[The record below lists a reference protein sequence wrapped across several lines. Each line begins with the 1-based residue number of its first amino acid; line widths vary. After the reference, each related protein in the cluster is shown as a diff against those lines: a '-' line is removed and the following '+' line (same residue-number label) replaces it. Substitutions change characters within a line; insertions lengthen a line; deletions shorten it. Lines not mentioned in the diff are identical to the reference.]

1 MKSFT
6 VTYNEENQTYWLN
19 INGVDAGFLT
29 IGTGSDDCSQIGAVE
44 IYETFKG
51 KGLYRTLLTAVLHA
65 SGIEQ
70 LYSDN
75 RNETSNAIWEHWT
88 EEELEYEDMC
98 YVDLNADGTLDFIV
112 EKSL

>member
-1 MKSFT
+1 MENFT
-6 VTYNEENQTYWLN
+6 VTYNEENETYWLN
-19 INGVDAGFLT
+19 INDVDAGFLT
-29 IGTGSDDCSQIGAVE
+29 LGTGSDDCRQIGEVE
-44 IYETFKG
+44 IYESFKG
-51 KGLYRTLLTAVLHA
+51 KGLYRTLLTVVLQI

-88 EEELEYEDMC
+88 GEELDYEDMC
-98 YVDLNADGTLDFIV
+98 YVDVDSHGVLDFLA